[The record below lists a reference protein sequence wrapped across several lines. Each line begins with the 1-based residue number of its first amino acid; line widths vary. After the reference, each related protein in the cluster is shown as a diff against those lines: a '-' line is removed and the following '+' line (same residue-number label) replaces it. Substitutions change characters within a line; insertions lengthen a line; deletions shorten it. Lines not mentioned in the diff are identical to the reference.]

1 MDELANSPL
10 PLRYKTAS
18 AVDPKATGAIARIVV
33 EAIDSYNT
41 EGYYSH
47 VVECA
52 KIIGKIRSEIKICA
66 NILGRLILYMIR
78 KRC

>member
-41 EGYYSH
+41 EIT
-47 VVECA
+47 EA
-52 KIIGKIRSEIKICA
+52 TM
-66 NILGRLILYMIR
+66 NISKRLL
-78 KRC
+78 